1 MRRMLER
8 VGLDTAITSS
18 GDNESV
24 LEEIRQRW
32 LADDV
37 DGNNYFCPNAK
48 VIDALLRTSGAVG

>member
-1 MRRMLER
+1 MLER